1 MHPVI
6 RSNAY
11 CKNTPQSDNTLRIII
26 IIIIIIM
33 IIIIIIII
41 IILNNNATVLLKA
54 ANIGKRK
61 YQSTAILHLKIEMH
75 CNIDL
80 LANL

>member
-11 CKNTPQSDNTLRIII
+11 CKNTPQSDNTLRII

>member
-11 CKNTPQSDNTLRIII
+11 CNNTPQSDNTPQ
-26 IIIIIIM
+26 
-33 IIIIIIII
+33 II
-41 IILNNNATVLLKA
+41 IILLDKNAIVLLKA

-80 LANL
+80 PVNL

>member
-11 CKNTPQSDNTLRIII
+11 CNNTPQSDNTPQ
-26 IIIIIIM
+26 M

-41 IILNNNATVLLKA
+41 IILNKNAIVLLKA
-54 ANIGKRK
+54 ANIGKTK

-80 LANL
+80 LVNL